1 MKLSK
6 KSEKGIIDSYI
17 GKSVN
22 LKGILNFKGSLKI
35 DGKFEGE
42 ITADDTLIVG
52 ESGNV
57 KAEIKGET
65 VINKGKILGNIE
77 ATKKISFYSQS
88 LLSGNIHTP
97 LLYVEEGTEFYG
109 NCKMPKTEQRQP
121 ISTEIARRPRLI
133 RSPLFILITLILISI
148 SVYSIFS
155 FSNLFPKKE
164 KKFEKQKAVS
174 SEIVKITGSVE
185 VGYRLIKENRLQ
197 EAADEFKK
205 VIEARPDNISALM
218 GMATI
223 YSKMGQESQTQI
235 LLNEVIRLN
244 PQYLEAHYILALLYE
259 KRGLI
264 NKSLFHYQK
273 VVEIDPKRYDIF
285 DKIGD
290 IYKNTGLLD
299 ESITAYEQVIR
310 LKPDETKALSSLVE
324 LYLKQNLTEKAIPI
338 LEKLIELEPDK
349 NDNLMVLG
357 DLYIKNNMK
366 EKGLGLYQKIIEKD
380 PKNIKVLF
388 EMGNLFFEQG
398 KYQKAIS
405 ALKNLLDHEPDHA
418 PSLNRLAWIYTI
430 QEKNLDEGIRLSEKS
445 LQLKPN
451 TAGYLD
457 TLAELYYKKKQ
468 YQKAIEII
476 NQAIKLAPD
485 RRYFYGQLKKFKNS
499 LNK

>member
-1 MKLSK
+1 MKLRK
-6 KSEKGIIDSYI
+6 KSEKGKIDSYI
-17 GKSVN
+17 GESVK

-35 DGKFEGE
+35 DGNFEGE
-42 ITADDTLIVG
+42 IIADNTLIVG
-52 ESGNV
+52 ENGNV

-65 VINKGKILGNIE
+65 VINRGRIFGNIE

-97 LLYVEEGTEFYG
+97 LLYVEEGTEFNG
-109 NCKMPKTEQRQP
+109 NCQMPKTEQRQP
-121 ISTEIARRPRLI
+121 VSKDIARRPRLM
-133 RSPLFILITLILISI
+133 RVPLLILIALILTSI
-148 SVYSIFS
+148 SIYYISS
-155 FSNLFPKKE
+155 FSDLFPKKE
-164 KKFEKQKAVS
+164 KKSEKIEDLR
-174 SEIVKITGSVE
+174 SEVVKTPGSVE
-185 VGYRLIKENRLQ
+185 RGYRLIKENRLQ

-205 VIEARPDNISALM
+205 VIEATPDNISALM

-223 YSKMGQESQTQI
+223 YSKMGKESQTEN
-235 LLNEVIRLN
+235 LLNEVIKLN

-273 VVEIDPKRYDIF
+273 VVEINPKRYDIF
-285 DKIGD
+285 YKIGD
-290 IYKNTGLLD
+290 LYKNTGLID
-299 ESITAYEQVIR
+299 ESIWAYEKVVN

-324 LYLKQNLTEKAIPI
+324 LYLKQDLTEKAIPI
-338 LEKLIELEPDK
+338 LEKLIKLEPDK

-366 EKGLGLYQKIIEKD
+366 EKGLYLYQRIIEKD

-388 EMGNLFFEQG
+388 EIGNIFYKQR
-398 KYQKAIS
+398 KYQKTIS
-405 ALKNLLDHEPDHA
+405 ALKNLLNHDPNHA
-418 PSLNRLAWIYTI
+418 PSLNRLAWIYAI
-430 QEKNLDEGIRLSEKS
+430 QGENLDEGIKLSRKS

-468 YQKAIEII
+468 YKKAIETI

-485 RRYFYGQLKKFKNS
+485 RKYFYGQLKKFKNS
-499 LNK
+499 LKK